1 MSQSTYLI
9 VGSSHAALSALDAI
23 RIQDMDGSVTVVTQ
37 ENTLPYSPTI
47 LPYVISGQVDPQ
59 QIFLRDRTDLDRS
72 IVTFRT
78 SARVVAVDPANHTV
92 SIDSGETLQYEKM
105 LLATGAEP
113 TLPLIPD
120 MKDARCHVLRTL
132 GDALHLQTAARTAK
146 SAIILGA
153 GLVGMHAAE
162 NLAKAGI
169 QTTIVEAL
177 PRVLPGYF
185 DEQASGLVEQVFT
198 EHGIRILTGS
208 TVTHVTASRGA
219 CTVSLESGGELSAD
233 LLLVATG
240 VKPRMEYLAGSGID
254 AGDGIVVDDTM
265 RTSAPGIWAAGDV
278 AEARSFFSG
287 KKQVNAT
294 LPNAVEQGR
303 IAGMDMAGDP
313 TAGPFAGGL
322 SLNTFGF
329 FENHSFSL
337 GMTVIPDSEQGFEV
351 DLVFLPTSMQYQKLV
366 FEGDRLV
373 GVSAINANLDP
384 GIMWQLIQRKVELG
398 KMKRK
403 FAAFPLET
411 GRILMSKMWR

>member
-72 IVTFRT
+72 IVTFRN